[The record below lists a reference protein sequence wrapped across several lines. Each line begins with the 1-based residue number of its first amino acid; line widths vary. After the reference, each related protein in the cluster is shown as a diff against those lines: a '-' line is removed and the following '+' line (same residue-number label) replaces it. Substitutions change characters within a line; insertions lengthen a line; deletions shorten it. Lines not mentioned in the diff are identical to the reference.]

1 MTSPN
6 DESTGLGRARH
17 FGFCHS
23 DLFRHSL
30 FEFRNLVF
38 LVVFR
43 PFLANV
49 LIATKLN

>member
-1 MTSPN
+1 MGWEAS
-6 DESTGLGRARH
+6 AI

-23 DLFRHSL
+23 DLFGH
-30 FEFRNLVF
+30 LVF
-38 LVVFR
+38 FVEFR

>member
-6 DESTGLGRARH
+6 DESTGLGRERH
-17 FGFCHS
+17 
-23 DLFRHSL
+23 
-30 FEFRNLVF
+30 FEFRHLVF